1 MNASINAALFKKAR
15 FLKITLPRLGIMRK
29 VSLPAPPDAD
39 PARFKHAKQIIVSGE
54 YDAIAELQNE
64 TKAWCLARSMPSCI
78 LPGLFAVSVDEVA
91 NVTARLEASKAN
103 LAPRVEALVKA
114 WPRLVENARLALN
127 GSFNAADYLPAERVP
142 SKFDITYN
150 WLQLDV
156 PEGLP
161 PEIRKQE
168 EAKLRK
174 QFEDAQKEIIEALRE
189 GFAALVD
196 HAVDKLSTKP
206 GEKQKIFR
214 DSLVEN
220 FTEFFDT
227 FNARNLMQDEELS
240 KVVAQARNI
249 MGGIGAQTLRESGR
263 ARQTVV
269 QKLTEVQAV
278 MDTLLTERKSRKF
291 DLAE

>member
-1 MNASINAALFKKAR
+1 MNARINAELFKKAR
-15 FLKITLPRLGIMRK
+15 FLKITLPRMGIMRK

-39 PARFKHAKQIIVSGE
+39 PARLKHAKQINVSGE
-54 YDAIAELQNE
+54 YDSIAELQNA

-78 LPGLFAVSVDEVA
+78 LPGLFAVSVDEVE
-91 NVTARLEASKAN
+91 NITNKLEAQKAK
-103 LAPRVEALVKA
+103 LDPLVQDLVNA
-114 WPRLVENARLALN
+114 WPRLVENARYALN
-127 GSFNAADYLPAERVP
+127 GSFNAADYLPAESVP
-142 SKFDITYN
+142 AKFGITYN

-227 FNARNLMQDEELS
+227 FNARNLMQDEELA
-240 KVVAQARNI
+240 KIVEQARNI
-249 MGGIGAQTLRESGR
+249 MGNVGAQTLRESGR

-291 DLAE
+291 DLAD